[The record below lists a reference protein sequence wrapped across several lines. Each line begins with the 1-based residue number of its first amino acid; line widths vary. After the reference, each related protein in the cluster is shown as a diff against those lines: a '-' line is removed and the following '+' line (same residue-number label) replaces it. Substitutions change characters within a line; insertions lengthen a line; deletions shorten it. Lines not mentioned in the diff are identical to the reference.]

1 LREYSLAF
9 YRIANVF
16 DCFTDFPSG
25 FADAFFYFAAC
36 VVGATLS
43 LEFLVV
49 ERPAEAFFS
58 SAFNLI
64 PFAFNFIVV
73 W

>member
-1 LREYSLAF
+1 MLTT
-9 YRIANVF
+9 YRVADVF
-16 DCFTDFPSG
+16 DCFTNFPSG
-25 FADAFFYFAAC
+25 FAEAFFYFTTC
-36 VVGATLS
+36 VINPALR

-49 ERPAEAFFS
+49 ESSAESFFS

-64 PFAFNFIVV
+64 PFAFNFIPV